1 MRILVLL
8 ACMLVSPAVA
18 HELWIEP
25 KDYQLRTADN
35 IVAHI
40 KNGENFEGIQLTYL
54 PTDFAH
60 FVILGANQGAVVTSR
75 LGDRPAVDQ
84 AAPAS
89 GLNVIVYE
97 TEPRTISYDSFE
109 KFEAFAMNHG
119 VGDIAAKHSARGL
132 SSGPLEEVYTRYSKA
147 LVSVGAARGDD
158 RRIGLEAELVALD
171 NPYLPNDARHV
182 RVQLFLQGAPL
193 PNSQVELYSKG
204 SLGEVKASTH
214 RTDADGVAML
224 PIEPGFDYMAN
235 AVIFRPPHERHRGTD
250 AVWETLWANLT
261 FAVPD

>member
-193 PNSQVELYSKG
+193 PNSQVELYAKG

-250 AVWETLWANLT
+250 AVWATLWANLT